1 MRDILGWMVE
11 QLCRPL
17 DTKVCSIAN
26 LTDDPAD
33 DAAVGPAPGT
43 GAAFPGFYRS
53 A

>member
-1 MRDILGWMVE
+1 MRLFGWIVE

-26 LTDDPAD
+26 ATDEQEG
-33 DAAVGPAPGT
+33 VS
-43 GAAFPGFYRS
+43 AFPGYYLS

>member
-1 MRDILGWMVE
+1 MRMLAWMVE

-26 LTDDPAD
+26 VTDEAESNRS
-33 DAAVGPAPGT
+33 
-43 GAAFPGFYRS
+43 GFYRLG

>member
-1 MRDILGWMVE
+1 MRVFAWMVE

-26 LTDDPAD
+26 ATDEAD
-33 DAAVGPAPGT
+33 SAGS
-43 GAAFPGFYRS
+43 FPGYYRG

>member
-1 MRDILGWMVE
+1 MRLLGWVVE

-26 LTDDPAD
+26 ATDEGDT
-33 DAAVGPAPGT
+33 PG
-43 GAAFPGFYRS
+43 FPGYYLS

>member
-26 LTDDPAD
+26 LTDDPVD
-33 DAAVGPAPGT
+33 DA
-43 GAAFPGFYRS
+43 GAAFPRFYRR

>member
-1 MRDILGWMVE
+1 MRMLGWIVE

-26 LTDDPAD
+26 ATDEHE
-33 DAAVGPAPGT
+33 
-43 GAAFPGFYRS
+43 GASPFPGYYLS